1 MDHTAVW
8 YWTTTART
16 GWIVIFRSYA
26 QLLFASFSSCLRS
39 FALGVPVRL
48 LYLFH
53 VRACKN
59 VIISSRCFSRYLT
72 AFVDKHVQDVYTT
85 TKSYAYPYCTRGRG
99 WATRDGRR
107 ATPPS
112 TCGPASHLPTALSSV
127 FLTLLGTHCH
137 SPAPV
142 PCHATAHASAQRSI
156 TLAPFRVPVGGRD
169 VPRCHAAH
177 GAPRSEF
184 IHTHAPN
191 MYCADHLLA
200 LTGHVPST
208 SEKLGSSCRQSA

>member
-1 MDHTAVW
+1 M
-8 YWTTTART
+8 
-16 GWIVIFRSYA
+16 YA
-26 QLLFASFSSCLRS
+26 LVKMSSFLRVASRDTLQPSSISMCKMYI
-39 FALGVPVRL
+39 RL
-48 LYLFH
+48 L
-53 VRACKN
+53 K
-59 VIISSRCFSRYLT
+59 
-72 AFVDKHVQDVYTT
+72 T